1 VSPAA
6 RRQAHDVLNIW
17 CQRGLVPRDDALLLL
32 DELAANAVRHDHTP
46 FTITLPLESDA
57 LRGTAHDHNP
67 RPPVLRAPTL
77 EDLGGR
83 RIQMVALLADRW
95 GVDQHD
101 GDGETVWSE
110 IDTKP

>member
-17 CQRGLVPRDDALLLL
+17 CQRGLVPEDDALLLL

-46 FTITLPLESDA
+46 FTISLSLDSDA
-57 LRGTAHDHNP
+57 LRDAVHDHNP

-83 RIQMVALLADRW
+83 RIHMVALLAD
-95 GVDQHD
+95 
-101 GDGETVWSE
+101 SSCA
-110 IDTKP
+110 